1 MIHNL
6 PTQFS
11 SINKK
16 IQDRESILILLVDC
30 FRVINTYVAN
40 RQFYEKKRKI
50 FIDKLI
56 RCIRTSTTGYALAL
70 QIKLGKKWNISS
82 KQEFFKQIQNF
93 YYEYRLTQFDY
104 WYSYLFLNIMFFSL
118 INSNV
123 LVQETIYNMF
133 SSNLKLHDVA
143 SCNAS
148 LRVIVIQ
155 SLTAY

>member
-6 PTQFS
+6 PTQCS

-16 IQDRESILILLVDC
+16 NQDRESILILLVHC

-93 YYEYRLTQFDY
+93 YYEYRL
-104 WYSYLFLNIMFFSL
+104 SL
-118 INSNV
+118 IIGIRICFLIKCFQLNQFKYTGV
-123 LVQETIYNMF
+123 GHHLPHVFIKFKIT
-133 SSNLKLHDVA
+133 
-143 SCNAS
+143 
-148 LRVIVIQ
+148 
-155 SLTAY
+155 